1 MSTTGSAANH
11 RSPILTGEPADRAR
25 TIAAEVAKRLLN
37 ADTVARTYEETTR
50 SLARADAPTRR
61 WSGPGLSGAA
71 AAGALLC
78 AELDRA
84 EPGIGWDRRGHQLL
98 GIAASA
104 AEATDV
110 PLGLFDGVAGLGYA
124 ADRLAAGRER
134 YGNLLESI
142 DGVLIEAAGV
152 RAARLRTTL
161 GLPVRDWDLVSGLV
175 GIGVYLLARR
185 DVPPARA
192 ALEQVLGALV
202 ALSCDGMGIARWATP
217 AEHLFGYLR
226 DHAPG
231 GCVNCGLAHG
241 VPGPLALLS
250 LALRDGVEVSG
261 QADAIRRLAN
271 WLGAQARPGAAG
283 PDWPAAVPADA
294 SAEAS
299 AAGGGLPLARPGWCY
314 GNAGVA
320 RALWLAGSA
329 VDDPGLTTL
338 ARGAIRRALARQAA
352 DRPLTGA
359 TFCHGIAG
367 LAHVGMRIGADDG
380 ADDVG
385 AGAQDL
391 CVELISR
398 FEAGSAFGYRD
409 LAAGGDDQMVEV
421 DDPTLLSGASGIA
434 LVLLTAASERDPD
447 WDRAV
452 LLS

>member
-1 MSTTGSAANH
+1 MSTAGSAANH
-11 RSPILTGEPADRAR
+11 RSPTLTGEPADRAR
-25 TIAAEVAKRLLN
+25 RIAAEVAERLLD
-37 ADTVARTYEETTR
+37 ADAVARTYEETTR
-50 SLARADAPTRR
+50 SLARAGAPARR

-84 EPGIGWDRRGHQLL
+84 EPGTGWDRRGHRLL
-98 GIAASA
+98 GTAASA
-104 AEATDV
+104 AEATEV
-110 PLGLFDGVAGLGYA
+110 PLGLFDGLAGIGYA
-124 ADRLAAGRER
+124 ADRLAAGRGR

-152 RAARLRTTL
+152 RAARLRTTM
-161 GLPVRDWDLVSGLV
+161 GLPVREWDLISGLV

-202 ALSCDGMGIARWATP
+202 DLSCDGTGIARWTTP

-226 DHAPG
+226 DHAPA

-250 LALRDGVEVSG
+250 LALRDGVEVTG
-261 QADAIRRLAN
+261 QADAIRRLAT
-271 WLGAQARPGAAG
+271 WLSAQARPGAAG
-283 PDWPAAVPADA
+283 PDWPAAIPVDA
-294 SAEAS
+294 SADVS
-299 AAGGGLPLARPGWCY
+299 AGDADLPPARPGWCY

-329 VDDPGLTTL
+329 VDDPERTTL
-338 ARGAIRRALARQAA
+338 ALGAIRQALARQAA
-352 DRPLTGA
+352 DRPLSAA

-367 LAHVGMRIGADDG
+367 LAHVGVRIGADAG

-385 AGAQDL
+385 AGAQNL
-391 CVELISR
+391 CIELIRR
-398 FEAGSAFGYRD
+398 FDAGGALGYRD
-409 LAAGGDDQMVEV
+409 LAAGGDDQLVEV
-421 DDPTLLSGASGIA
+421 DDPTLLSGASGVA
-434 LVLLTAASERDPD
+434 LVLLTAASDRDPE

-452 LLS
+452 LLG